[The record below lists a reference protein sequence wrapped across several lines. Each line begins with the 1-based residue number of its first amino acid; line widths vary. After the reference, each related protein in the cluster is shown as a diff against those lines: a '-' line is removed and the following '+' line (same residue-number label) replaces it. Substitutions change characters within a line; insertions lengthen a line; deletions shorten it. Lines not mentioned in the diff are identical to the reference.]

1 MGYAKASSQQFKLID
16 QLPELSDLEV
26 KESQIIPEPEKYDKF
41 LMDKHKAPIEAG
53 MSTMNN
59 SITKLN
65 YPDQDLQY
73 TISAVRENTGPILE
87 NETKLIVEDEIDLI
101 NSNGALI
108 ESKNYKEPQPS
119 NLHTPWGQPQPNIQ
133 YPYYN
138 NPYNQQATFPVM
150 SNYNP
155 HVQVPTHHHNN
166 YNNITNGYSLPVN
179 HYQNVSGQ
187 FSVPI
192 ENFDTTTSSSSFNT
206 DGAGMETP
214 ESLQNRNGELST
226 RKLKKTFKKFNS
238 NASGSDSSKS
248 PWSSQWNN
256 CVAVSDHI
264 KSCPVCSKL
273 YNNNNNQ
280 IIYIIIIV
288 ILLIVCLILLQKV
301 LTV

>member
-16 QLPELSDLEV
+16 ELPELSDLEV

-41 LMDKHKAPIEAG
+41 LMDKHKTPMEAG

-65 YPDQDLQY
+65 YPDQELQY
-73 TISAVRENTGPILE
+73 TIGSVVENNTPVLE
-87 NETKLIVEDEIDLI
+87 NETKLIVEEDIDLI
-101 NSNGALI
+101 NNDGALI
-108 ESKNYKEPQPS
+108 ETKNYKEPPPS
-119 NLHTPWGQPQPNIQ
+119 NLNTPMIPPQQHTQ

-138 NPYNQQATFPVM
+138 NPYNQQAPFPIM

-155 HVQVPTHHHNN
+155 YVQVPTQPHNN
-166 YNNITNGYSLPVN
+166 YNNVTNGYSIPVN
-179 HYQNVSGQ
+179 HYPNVSGQ
-187 FSVPI
+187 FSIPI
-192 ENFDTTTSSSSFNT
+192 ENFDTATIPNSFNT
-206 DGAGMETP
+206 DGGGIEIP
-214 ESLQNRNGELST
+214 ESLQNRKGELST
-226 RKLKKTFKKFNS
+226 RKLRKTFKKFNS
-238 NASGSDSSKS
+238 NASGSDSNKS

-273 YNNNNNQ
+273 YNNNSNQ

-288 ILLIVCLILLQKV
+288 VLLIVCLILLQKV